1 VYPKNETSECKVVYN
16 QIWCSGVGLTFI
28 PILSS
33 KPTNSASILD
43 ISNNRITTISG
54 ELQLYPLL
62 ESLNIANNDITTL
75 DTDSFQN
82 LSSLQELSMA
92 RNKIHSFTLTAAMFK
107 PLTSLH
113 TLSLAY
119 NHLGPSFNIDTF
131 KYLHNLVLL
140 DLDYN
145 SIVHLR
151 RDHHATA
158 EHTLPYITELKL
170 KGNVLLHIP
179 QHIWSLFPPLIELDL
194 SGNAISSVNGGAF
207 KGLIQLKSLL
217 LNDMDT
223 LMEIEHLAFADTRK
237 LQNLEIMGCAKLKEI
252 QSGAFGTVQSMRSLH
267 LENNALE
274 TLSGKLLPWEK
285 LTHIFLYGNPWI
297 CDCRLNWIASIALQ
311 NKLIVGQLTQ
321 CAFPDQLKGVSVK
334 ALNKSD
340 FVCIDKFQEQYQ
352 FRFSSGELVILII
365 TTIAVTG
372 FLFLLGIKLLSS
384 LKERQ
389 KVDLFDAQM
398 SYGTLHEL
406 Q

>member
-1 VYPKNETSECKVVYN
+1 MELPYPSPPNAVISVIYIIISCITCYKVYPKNETSECKVVYN

-274 TLSGKLLPWEK
+274 TLSGELLPWEK

-297 CDCRLNWIASIALQ
+297 CD
-311 NKLIVGQLTQ
+311 
-321 CAFPDQLKGVSVK
+321 
-334 ALNKSD
+334 
-340 FVCIDKFQEQYQ
+340 
-352 FRFSSGELVILII
+352 
-365 TTIAVTG
+365 
-372 FLFLLGIKLLSS
+372 
-384 LKERQ
+384 
-389 KVDLFDAQM
+389 
-398 SYGTLHEL
+398 
-406 Q
+406 